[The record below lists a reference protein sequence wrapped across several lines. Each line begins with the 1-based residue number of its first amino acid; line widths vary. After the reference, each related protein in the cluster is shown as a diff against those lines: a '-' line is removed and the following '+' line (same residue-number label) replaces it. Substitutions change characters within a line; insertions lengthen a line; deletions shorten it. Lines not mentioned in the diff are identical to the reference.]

1 MKIYR
6 LIILYIP
13 VLLLFVACNSED
25 ELTPSNLKNN
35 YFAPDENATDE
46 ESILRRDF
54 YNTEKCYLLFN
65 DTLRHEPIGVTPN
78 GSTQYFTETIDP
90 GYIMTGTSSYQYSY
104 AYLTTIDEKRQGAS
118 FIKDKLLNHL
128 PTKLRPFSWLLV
140 NRISEYNIES
150 MPYLFNG
157 DKSFVAGKRCVAIA
171 TGNLSSLSEDELKEF
186 ATSLFTELIIEKL
199 NTQSPASM
207 KVFTKY
213 GTSLYETIMAE
224 MPLDEEANMK
234 ILNQGGFIEIGYIW
248 GIPLIGVYPAAKD
261 DLKAF
266 VKLVL
271 STSKEDVDKTYT
283 NYPLVISKYDALKKI
298 ITDLG
303 YIL

>member
-6 LIILYIP
+6 LIISYIP

-46 ESILRRDF
+46 ESILRKDF

-65 DTLRHEPIGVTPN
+65 DTLRHDSIGVTPS
-78 GSTQYFTETIDP
+78 GDVQYFTETVDIA
-90 GYIMTGTSSYQYSY
+90 YTMTGTSSYQYSY
-104 AYLTTIDEKRQGAS
+104 DYLTTMDEKRQGAS

-157 DKSFVAGKRCVAIA
+157 NKSFATGKRCIAIA
-171 TGNLSSLSEDELKEF
+171 TENLSNLSEDELKEL
-186 ATSLFTELIIEKL
+186 ATSLFVELIIEKL
-199 NTQSPASM
+199 NGQSAAVM
-207 KVFTKY
+207 KPFTKY
-213 GTSLYETIMAE
+213 SSSLYNTTMTEVPI
-224 MPLDEEANMK
+224 DEEANMN
-234 ILNQGGFIEIGYIW
+234 ILNQDGFIEGYILW
-248 GIPLIGVYPAAKD
+248 GMTWLGLYPKAED
-261 DLKAF
+261 DLSAF

-271 STSKEDVDKTYT
+271 TTSEEDVNATYSE
-283 NYPLVISKYDALKKI
+283 YPVVISKYNALKNI